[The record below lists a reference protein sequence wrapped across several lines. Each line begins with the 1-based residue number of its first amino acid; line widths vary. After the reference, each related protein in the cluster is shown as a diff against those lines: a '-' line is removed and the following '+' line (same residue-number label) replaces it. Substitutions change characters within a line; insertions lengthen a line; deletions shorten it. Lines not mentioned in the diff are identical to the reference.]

1 VANLIQRILFCS
13 HALYA
18 SPDIIRVSKS
28 RRLRGRACGTYAGR
42 EVVHRGFW
50 WGNLTE
56 RRLLEEP
63 GVDER
68 IILKMG
74 LPLVGWVH

>member
-1 VANLIQRILFCS
+1 MANLIKQILFCS
-13 HALYA
+13 YALYS
-18 SPDIIRVSKS
+18 SPNIIRVIKS
-28 RRLRGRACGTYAGR
+28 RRLRGRACGTYGGK
-42 EVVHRGFW
+42 EVVHRGVW

-56 RRLLEEP
+56 RRHLEEP

-74 LPLVGWVH
+74 LPLVSWGH